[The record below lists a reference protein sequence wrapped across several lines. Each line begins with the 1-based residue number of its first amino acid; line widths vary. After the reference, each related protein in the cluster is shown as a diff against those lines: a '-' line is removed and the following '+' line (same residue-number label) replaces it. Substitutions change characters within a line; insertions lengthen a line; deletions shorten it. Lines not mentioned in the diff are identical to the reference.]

1 MINKYIHEIL
11 RDYEDKRD
19 KAKADREK
27 RVEEVYNKIPSIEK
41 LDKELHK
48 TGINISK
55 ALINGVGNPQKTIED
70 FKLKLDELKRER
82 AILLTE
88 NNIPLHYL
96 DMNYS
101 CDKCEDT
108 GFLSSGQKCKCFK
121 QELITKAYN
130 MSNLSNV
137 LEKENFKHFNL
148 NLFSN
153 EPFEGESIT
162 PKENMMNILNVCEGF
177 VFNFNEDNEENLLF
191 YGETGLGKTFL
202 TNCIAKSLLDKE
214 KIVIYQTSFKLLE
227 ILEDLRFTSN
237 KDINNKEKYKLLFE
251 ADLLII
257 DDLGTEMTNT
267 FTNSEIFNIINSR
280 LLSNKK
286 TIVSTNLSPKE
297 MMDRYDDRIFS
308 RLFSKFTVLHFF
320 GKDLRWEAE

>member
-1 MINKYIHEIL
+1 MMHSFIHEIL
-11 RDYEDKRD
+11 RDYEEKRNR
-19 KAKADREK
+19 AKAFKEK
-27 RVEEVYNKIPSIEK
+27 RLQEVYEKVPTIKKIDE
-41 LDKELHK
+41 ELQK
-48 TGINISK
+48 TGISISK
-55 ALINGVGNPQKTIED
+55 ALIRGTENPEKTIED
-70 FKLKLDELKRER
+70 FKQKLEQLKQER

-88 NNIPLHYL
+88 NNIPLQYL
-96 DMNYS
+96 DENYS
-101 CDKCEDT
+101 CEECKDT
-108 GFLSSGQKCKCFK
+108 GFANNGQKCKCFR
-121 QELITKAYN
+121 QQLITKAYN

-137 LEKENFKHFNL
+137 LKKENFQHFNL
-148 NLFSN
+148 DLFSN
-153 EPFEGESIT
+153 KPFEGQSLS
-162 PKENMMNILNVCEGF
+162 PKENMMDILNVCEGF
-177 VFNFNEDNEENLLF
+177 VFNFNENNEENLLF

-202 TNCIAKSLLDKE
+202 TNCIAKALLDRGN
-214 KIVIYQTSFKLLE
+214 IVIYQTSFKLLE
-227 ILEDLRFTSN
+227 ILEELRF
-237 KDINNKEKYKLLFE
+237 KNNDDKEKYNLLFE

-320 GKDLRWEAE
+320 GKDLRWETK

>member
-1 MINKYIHEIL
+1 MQTFIQEIL
-11 RDYEDKRD
+11 RDYE
-19 KAKADREK
+19 EK
-27 RVEEVYNKIPSIEK
+27 RNKARSSKEKRLQEVYERVPRIQKIDE
-41 LDKELHK
+41 ELQK
-48 TGINISK
+48 TGISISK
-55 ALINGVGNPQKTIED
+55 ALIKGVDDPEKTIESFKQSLD
-70 FKLKLDELKRER
+70 KLKQER

-88 NNIPLHYL
+88 NNIPLQYL
-96 DMNYS
+96 HDNFD
-101 CDKCEDT
+101 CNECKDT
-108 GFLSSGQKCKCFK
+108 GFVSSGQKCRCFR
-121 QELITKAYN
+121 QQLITKAYN
-130 MSNLSNV
+130 MSNLARV
-137 LEKENFKHFNL
+137 LKKENFQSFNL
-148 NLFSN
+148 DLFSDQ
-153 EPFEGESIT
+153 PFDGQVLT
-162 PKENMMNILNVCEGF
+162 PKQNMMDILNVSEGF
-177 VFNFNEDNEENLLF
+177 VFNFDEDNEDNLLF

-202 TNCIAKSLLDKE
+202 TNCIAKALLDRG

-227 ILEDLRFTSN
+227 ILEELRF
-237 KDINNKEKYKLLFE
+237 KNNNDKEKYNLLFD

-320 GKDLRWEAE
+320 GKDLRWEVK

>member
-11 RDYEDKRD
+11 RDYENKRD
-19 KAKADREK
+19 KAKASRQK
-27 RVEEVYNKIPSIEK
+27 RVQEVYDKIPSIK
-41 LDKELHK
+41 KIDKELHK
-48 TGINISK
+48 TGIAISK
-55 ALINGVGNPQKTIED
+55 ALINGVDDPQKKIDD
-70 FKLKLDELKRER
+70 FKLKLEELKRER

-96 DMNYS
+96 DINYY
-101 CDKCEDT
+101 CDKCNDT
-108 GFLSSGQKCKCFK
+108 GFLPSGQKCKCFK
-121 QELITKAYN
+121 QQLITRAYD

-137 LEKENFKHFNL
+137 LEKENFKYFNL
-148 NLFSN
+148 DLFSS
-153 EPFEGESIT
+153 EAFEGESIT

-177 VFNFNEDNEENLLF
+177 VFNFDEDNEENLLF

-202 TNCIAKSLLDKE
+202 TNCIAKSLLDKG

-227 ILEDLRFTSN
+227 ILEDLRFRSS
-237 KDINNKEKYKLLFE
+237 KDSNNKEKYNLLFE

-308 RLFSKFTVLHFF
+308 RLFSRFTVLHFF
-320 GKDLRWEAE
+320 GKDLRWETQ

>member
-1 MINKYIHEIL
+1 MMHSFIHEIL
-11 RDYEDKRD
+11 RDYEEKRNR
-19 KAKADREK
+19 AKAFKEK
-27 RVEEVYNKIPSIEK
+27 RLQEVYEKVPTIKKIDE
-41 LDKELHK
+41 ELQK
-48 TGINISK
+48 TGISISK
-55 ALINGVGNPQKTIED
+55 ALIRGTENPEKTIED
-70 FKLKLDELKRER
+70 FKQKLEQLKQER

-88 NNIPLHYL
+88 NNIPLQYL
-96 DMNYS
+96 DENYS
-101 CDKCEDT
+101 CEECKDT
-108 GFLSSGQKCKCFK
+108 GFVNSGQKCKCFR
-121 QELITKAYN
+121 QQLIIKAYN

-137 LEKENFKHFNL
+137 LKKENFQHFNL
-148 NLFSN
+148 DLFSN
-153 EPFEGESIT
+153 KPFEGQSLS
-162 PKENMMNILNVCEGF
+162 PKENMMDILNVCEGF
-177 VFNFNEDNEENLLF
+177 VCNFDENNEENLLF

-202 TNCIAKSLLDKE
+202 TNCIAKALLDKG

-227 ILEDLRFTSN
+227 ILEELRF
-237 KDINNKEKYKLLFE
+237 KNNDDKEKYNLLFE

-320 GKDLRWEAE
+320 GKDLRWETK

>member
-11 RDYEDKRD
+11 RDYENKRD
-19 KAKADREK
+19 RAKAFREK
-27 RVEEVYNKIPSIEK
+27 RVQEVYDKIPSIK
-41 LDKELHK
+41 KIDKELHK
-48 TGINISK
+48 TGIAISK
-55 ALINGVGNPQKTIED
+55 ALINGVDDPQKTIDD
-70 FKLKLDELKRER
+70 FKLKLEELKRER

-88 NNIPLHYL
+88 NNVPLHYL
-96 DMNYS
+96 DINYY
-101 CDKCEDT
+101 CNNCNDT
-108 GFLSSGQKCKCFK
+108 GFLPSGQKCRCFK
-121 QELITKAYN
+121 QQLINKAYD

-137 LEKENFKHFNL
+137 LEKENFKFFNL
-148 NLFSN
+148 DLFSS
-153 EPFEGESIT
+153 ESFEGESIT

-177 VFNFNEDNEENLLF
+177 VFNFDEDNEENLLF

-227 ILEDLRFTSN
+227 ILEDLRFRSS
-237 KDINNKEKYKLLFE
+237 KDSNNKEKYNLLFE

-320 GKDLRWEAE
+320 GKDLRWETQ

>member
-1 MINKYIHEIL
+1 MMHSFVHEIL
-11 RDYEDKRD
+11 RDYEEKRNR
-19 KAKADREK
+19 AKAFKEK
-27 RVEEVYNKIPSIEK
+27 RLQEVYEKVPTIKKIDE
-41 LDKELHK
+41 ELQK
-48 TGINISK
+48 TGISISK
-55 ALINGVGNPQKTIED
+55 ALIRGTEDPEKTIED
-70 FKLKLDELKRER
+70 FKQKLEQLKQER

-88 NNIPLHYL
+88 NNIPLQYL
-96 DMNYS
+96 DENYS
-101 CDKCEDT
+101 CEECKDT
-108 GFLSSGQKCKCFK
+108 GFVNSGQKCKCFR
-121 QELITKAYN
+121 QQLIIKAYN

-137 LEKENFKHFNL
+137 LKKENFQHFNL
-148 NLFSN
+148 DLFSDK
-153 EPFEGESIT
+153 PSEGQSLS
-162 PKENMMNILNVCEGF
+162 PKENMMDILNICEGF
-177 VFNFNEDNEENLLF
+177 VFNFNENNEENLLF

-202 TNCIAKSLLDKE
+202 TNCIAKALLDRGN
-214 KIVIYQTSFKLLE
+214 IVIYQTSFKLLE
-227 ILEDLRFTSN
+227 ILEELRF
-237 KDINNKEKYKLLFE
+237 KNNDDKEKYNLLFE

-320 GKDLRWEAE
+320 GKDLRWETK